1 MKDIPLY
8 KQIQEAIKTQ
18 ISLGNLR
25 PGDRIPSETDL
36 AAQFHVSLM
45 TTKNAL
51 AGLAEEGI
59 VVRSKGKGTFVA
71 GQAPYKLF
79 SPAGEGS
86 GMMLEPGLRA
96 NRHSSSKLI
105 GMIIPSMRTKV
116 EQRLLDAIENAV
128 NGYGYTL
135 VIRVSRGSTAKE
147 LQSLEDLGALGIGGL
162 ILFSIGAW
170 HERQTVIRAAELQCP
185 VVLID
190 RYYNDMPVVSVC
202 SDNKAGARKAVSYLF
217 REGHHRL
224 ALLTPP
230 VEHSVMADRLAGF
243 DSAVTECGLK
253 PSSVLRYTVPY
264 ERFNVSRKDGAE
276 LIHQWMLMHHDS
288 FSGLVATDVELARM
302 AYHALKRINEAANKQ
317 LVAFDDTE
325 IPEVAYI
332 RQNEAAIGAKAVS
345 LLMGYITRGEQ
356 LQGRFVIPTQL
367 ILPS

>member
-79 SPAGEGS
+79 SPSGEGS
-86 GMMLEPGLRA
+86 GIKLEPRE
-96 NRHSSSKLI
+96 NRHSSGKLI

-116 EQRLLDAIENAV
+116 EQRLLDAIENAA
-128 NGYGYTL
+128 NSYGYTL

-162 ILFSIGAW
+162 ILFSIGAQ
-170 HERQTVIRAAELQCP
+170 HERQTIIRAEELECP

-202 SDNKAGARKAVSYLF
+202 SDNKTGARKAVSYLF
-217 REGHHRL
+217 RKGHDRL

-230 VEHSVMADRLAGF
+230 VEHSVMADRIAGF
-243 DSAVTECGLK
+243 DSAVTEFGLE
-253 PSSVLRYTVPY
+253 PSSILRYTVPY
-264 ERFNVSRKDGAE
+264 ERFNISRKDGAE
-276 LIHQWMLMHHDS
+276 LINQWMIMHHDS
-288 FSGLVATDVELARM
+288 FSGLVATDVELARL
-302 AYHALKRINEAANKQ
+302 AYHALKRINRAADKQ

-345 LLMGYITRGEQ
+345 LLMGHIARGEQ
-356 LQGRFVIPTQL
+356 LQGRFVVPTQL

>member
-8 KQIQEAIKTQ
+8 KQIQEAIKSQ

-25 PGDRIPSETDL
+25 PGDRIPSEKDL

-59 VVRSKGKGTFVA
+59 VIRSKGKGTFVA
-71 GQAPYKLF
+71 GQAPYNLF
-79 SPAGEGS
+79 FPADEGS
-86 GMMLEPGLRA
+86 RGERELPA
-96 NRHSSSKLI
+96 YRHSYGKLI
-105 GMIIPSMRTKV
+105 GMIIPSMRTQV

-135 VIRVSRGSTAKE
+135 VIRVSRGSAAKE
-147 LQSLEDLGALGIGGL
+147 LQSLEDLGAIGISGL
-162 ILFSIGAW
+162 ILFSIGAL
-170 HERQTVIRAAELQCP
+170 HERRTVVRAEELECP

-190 RYYNDMPVVSVC
+190 RYYNDRPVVSVC
-202 SDNKAGARKAVSYLF
+202 SDNKAGSRKAVSYLVGK
-217 REGHHRL
+217 GHHRL

-243 DSAVTECGLK
+243 ESAVAEFGLK

-264 ERFNVSRKDGAE
+264 QRFNVSRKDGAE
-276 LIHQWMLMHHDS
+276 LIHQWMLIHHDS
-288 FSGLVATDVELARM
+288 FTGLVATDVELARL
-302 AYHALKRINEAANKQ
+302 AYHALKRINRTAGKQ

-345 LLMGYITRGEQ
+345 LLMGHIARGEQ
-356 LQGRFVIPTQL
+356 LQGRFVVPTQL